1 MSKNT
6 SLFMRLCLS
15 KGSLA
20 RFVAAVVLVSLLGF
34 GLFLFSSSIS
44 YSDEGSRTSAPQPS
58 SFGII
63 PDYSISTESG
73 LEADNF
79 VYLPIIT
86 GGFGNGEYSIVFVSR
101 QIPLKGSVYYLQG
114 GLLPGIGSY
123 SRFTP
128 AAPGKLMILEPNGT
142 MRTLIDGSNPQP
154 ATLNLIDVNGPEVS
168 YDGTKI
174 IFSGLPNGS
183 YQSVPHANPGAWRI
197 YMINVDGT
205 GLQQITFSDRDDLD
219 LSQFASE
226 NGFEN
231 YDDGD
236 PVWLPDGR
244 IAFSSTRWPSL
255 SQYND
260 ERTTSIYV
268 MNADGSNMHRIT
280 GERNGADRPMVDPLT
295 GRIVYARW
303 WRNFRNAANDMS
315 TIMDPLGDDGYIQHL
330 GLVAESKSGDYGNGP
345 NAALGRNSWML
356 ASINPDGTNLVQ
368 FAGTS
373 GIASSAFSNQAYGG
387 SFADDGSIFTAF
399 YPMHHLSE
407 AAGFGGIRHYPRGPE
422 GYTPIIGIA
431 DEGSE
436 LVLDNPPSHRVFKG
450 DYAADPEV
458 LPDGRL
464 LISWA
469 PDTKQDYGLYIVDAD
484 GSNLTLVYDNP
495 NTSEIR
501 SRVVR
506 PRPLPPIIPDVVT
519 NVASLLPPLANGP
532 YDIDGTFT
540 FNALNV
546 YFNAPVDVD
555 IASAMPVGSAGTIRF
570 YIDHQRTSAGFP
582 ERLDW
587 PILLDEAAVDPDGA
601 VVTQAP
607 ANVPLFEQI
616 RTPQPDYTV
625 PLAGKTFPAEENGA
639 AHVAGHNF
647 GRPGDNARCVGC
659 HAGHTMIAVPATNEA
674 AKWTNL
680 APGAQVSVS
689 STSSGAGN
697 GLIDRRVYLG
707 YGDNRHWVGSS
718 TANQWVQLVFP
729 VPVTV
734 RMVRPY
740 NLPQGYNIQVQNATI
755 RLFSDAAATNEIASK
770 TTGALS
776 SAGTDVAF
784 ADVTARV
791 VRIEFNSVNGSA
803 AGLAEVEVI
812 ARGEAP

>member
-86 GGFGNGEYSIVFVSR
+86 GGSGNGEYSIVFVSR